1 MPMIE
6 EEGRADIFD
15 PRRWGLPA
23 EAVAGLGDRL
33 RGVWSRFRFCFRTRT
48 RDASGH
54 AFVYLRGLLTLPEQ
68 RNYAN
73 IARRVNGLEDDGQ
86 GLQQF
91 MSDSPWAEQAVFDRI
106 QDQVTA
112 RPEMRGGMWTLDE
125 SGDKRA
131 GDQAAG
137 TARQY
142 LGRLGKVD
150 LGQVGVMLGYCQSG
164 MWAMVDARLYLPE
177 VWFDQDHAPLW
188 KRWHIPPEKTFLT
201 KPQLGLEMIRQA
213 KANGLPFE
221 VVGCDSLYG

>member
-1 MPMIE
+1 MSMMAE
-6 EEGRADIFD
+6 ADKVDVFD

-23 EAVAGLGDRL
+23 QAVATLGDRL
-33 RGVWSRFRFCFRTRT
+33 WRVWSDFSDCFKTRT
-48 RDASGH
+48 RDSSQH

-86 GLQQF
+86 DLQQF

-112 RPEMRGGMWTLDE
+112 RPEMRGGVLTLDE

-142 LGRLGKVD
+142 LGG
-150 LGQVGVMLGYCQSG
+150 
-164 MWAMVDARLYLPE
+164 
-177 VWFDQDHAPLW
+177 
-188 KRWHIPPEKTFLT
+188 T
-201 KPQLGLEMIRQA
+201 
-213 KANGLPFE
+213 
-221 VVGCDSLYG
+221 